1 MISDRLKNIVLK
13 ELDLDDFDFKDSTT
27 ADMVPGWDSLTHIQI
42 IVAVEKNYKI
52 KFKGIEILK
61 IKNMGELQ
69 SLIDAKLAAVSTG
82 L

>member
-1 MISDRLKNIVLK
+1 MISERLKKIVLR
-13 ELDLDDFDFKDSTT
+13 ELDLDDFDFHDDTT
-27 ADMVPGWDSLTHIQI
+27 ANIVSGWDSLTHIQI

-69 SLIDAKLAAVSTG
+69 SLIDSKVSAISAG
-82 L
+82 

>member
-1 MISDRLKNIVLK
+1 MISERLKKIVLR
-13 ELDLDDFDFKDSTT
+13 ELDLDDFDFNDDTT
-27 ADMVPGWDSLTHIQI
+27 ANMVPDWDSLAHIQI

-69 SLIDAKLAAVSTG
+69 SLIDSKVTAITAD
-82 L
+82 

>member
-1 MISDRLKNIVLK
+1 MISERLKKIVLR
-13 ELDLDDFDFKDSTT
+13 ELDLDDFDFNDDTT
-27 ADMVPGWDSLTHIQI
+27 ANMVPDWDSLAHIQI

-69 SLIDAKLAAVSTG
+69 SLIDSKVTAITAG
-82 L
+82 

>member
-1 MISDRLKNIVLK
+1 MISDRLKEIVLR
-13 ELDLDDFDFKDSTT
+13 ELDLDDFDFQDSTT
-27 ADMVPGWDSLTHIQI
+27 ADNVPGWDSLTHIQI

-69 SLIDAKLAAVSTG
+69 DLIDSKLSALNTG